1 MFVVITLV
9 FELGFDR
16 SDDSESTEQIENESQ
31 IQSEEQEE
39 QKEFY
44 KFNPPEP

>member
-1 MFVVITLV
+1 MFVVITLA
-9 FELGFDR
+9 FEFGFDR
-16 SDDSESTEQIENESQ
+16 SDDSETTEQLENDSQ